1 MWTYVNTPLD
11 NILNVR
17 LFATFF
23 RQFHVKFLKR
33 AFYFRSLV
41 TNIKSFLLVCKSK
54 RNIYLVPSRYA
65 RKLLHEAVS
74 VILFPNFMECNFIG
88 KTSCFTWWQ
97 PFFKRRKKCVC
108 CSKGLLFFKSIVFWV
123 QTNESVSGD
132 KGKICVFLRSNL
144 TCKQCPPMMSRTQ
157 PEPQEH
163 DFGLVGK
170 LQKQWGWKG
179 PRVREKLTWH
189 DWLRWKYNY
198 NNNKFKS
205 DFALTCK
212 LLAWATQSIWLRS
225 FTSSCIRRSK
235 YYEWMKRKKTQF
247 FLNFKNQWVLF
258 WYFFSEKNATLN
270 A

>member
-1 MWTYVNTPLD
+1 MNTPLD

-97 PFFKRRKKCVC
+97 PFFKRRKKSVC
-108 CSKGLLFFKSIVFWV
+108 CSKGLLFFESICFEFRRMKAS
-123 QTNESVSGD
+123 QGT
-132 KGKICVFLRSNL
+132 KARFAYFLGPTWPVNNALQWCRELNQNHRN
-144 TCKQCPPMMSRTQ
+144 TI
-157 PEPQEH
+157 
-163 DFGLVGK
+163 LV
-170 LQKQWGWKG
+170 
-179 PRVREKLTWH
+179 
-189 DWLRWKYNY
+189 
-198 NNNKFKS
+198 
-205 DFALTCK
+205 
-212 LLAWATQSIWLRS
+212 LLV
-225 FTSSCIRRSK
+225 
-235 YYEWMKRKKTQF
+235 
-247 FLNFKNQWVLF
+247 NFKNNEVERDRA
-258 WYFFSEKNATLN
+258 YEKNWPGTTDLDGN
-270 A
+270 TITTSSSQILHLHVNC

>member
-1 MWTYVNTPLD
+1 MNTPLD

-97 PFFKRRKKCVC
+97 PFLRDEKNVFVAQKAFSF
-108 CSKGLLFFKSIVFWV
+108 SKVLLFFKSIVFWV
-123 QTNESVSGD
+123 QTNENVSED

-144 TCKQCPPMMSRTQ
+144 TCKQCLLQWSRELNQNHTNTI
-157 PEPQEH
+157 
-163 DFGLVGK
+163 LV
-170 LQKQWGWKG
+170 
-179 PRVREKLTWH
+179 
-189 DWLRWKYNY
+189 
-198 NNNKFKS
+198 
-205 DFALTCK
+205 
-212 LLAWATQSIWLRS
+212 LLI
-225 FTSSCIRRSK
+225 
-235 YYEWMKRKKTQF
+235 
-247 FLNFKNQWVLF
+247 NFKNNEVERNRHTDF
-258 WYFFSEKNATLN
+258 DGVTICTYM
-270 A
+270 